1 MESINNAVL
10 RQKENLQD
18 TLNKPYVARDKFAVA
33 KKWMENDMIK
43 VVIGPRRSGKSVF
56 SLMLAKDK
64 NFAYLNLDADNLPVL
79 PEREN
84 YDQLLQAMFAVYGQ
98 TKFLL
103 FDEIQ
108 NLPNWELFVNRLQR
122 EGYNVLV
129 TGSNAKL
136 LSKELA
142 THLTG
147 RHLPIEL
154 LPFNFKEF
162 LSAKQF
168 VFNASIPASSES
180 KGALLK
186 HLRAYMENG
195 GYPELVTKN
204 FTPVEYLATLFDSV
218 LFKDVVNRFKVRFA
232 QKMNDLGSYLLNNAG
247 AEFSSRRLAAILQF
261 KSVSTVEKYLSHLE
275 ESYLIFILNRFS
287 FKTGERLGLPKKVY
301 VVDNGYLAAKA
312 VQSSPDNGRLMEN
325 LVFTE
330 LLKMGRRPNFDLFY
344 YKTRNSKEVDFVL
357 RDGIKNTELLQIAYD
372 VSDPAVKN
380 REVRALLEAGE
391 ELGCKNLFVIT
402 WDNEEDLVVEKQ
414 KVKFIPLWKWL
425 LK

>member
-10 RQKENLQD
+10 RQKENLQE
-18 TLNKPYVARDKFAVA
+18 TLNKPYVTRDKFVVA

-64 NFAYLNLDADNLPVL
+64 SFAYLNLDADNLPVL

-98 TKFLL
+98 TKLLL

-162 LSAKQF
+162 LLAKQF
-168 VFNASIPASSES
+168 TFDASNRPSTES
-180 KGALLK
+180 KGTLLK

-195 GYPELVTKN
+195 GYPELVMKD

-357 RDGIKNTELLQIAYD
+357 RDGIKTTELLQIAYN

-402 WDNEEDLVVEKQ
+402 WDDEEDLVVEKQ
-414 KVKFIPLWKWL
+414 KVEFIPLWKWL

>member
-18 TLNKPYVARDKFAVA
+18 SLNKLYVKREKFDVA

-43 VVIGPRRSGKSVF
+43 IVIGPRRSGKSVF

-79 PEREN
+79 PEHDN

-98 TKFLL
+98 TKLLL

-122 EGYNVLV
+122 EGFNVLV

-147 RHLPIEL
+147 RHLPIEI

-168 VFNASIPASSES
+168 IFDTSVCSSTES

-195 GYPELVTKN
+195 GYPELVMKD

-325 LVFTE
+325 LVFDE
-330 LLKMGRRPNFDLFY
+330 LLKKGQRPNFDLFY
-344 YKTRNSKEVDFVL
+344 YKTRNNKEVDFVS
-357 RDGIKNTELLQIAYD
+357 RNGIKTTELLQVAYD

-380 REVRALLEAGE
+380 REVRALLEAGT
-391 ELGCKNLFVIT
+391 ELDCGNLTVIT
-402 WDNEEDLVVEKQ
+402 WDHEESLAVEKQ
-414 KVKFIPLWKWL
+414 KVEFVPLWKWL